1 MRSHPPFELLRQF
14 GYLLI
19 VPLSMLLNN
28 SAPLPIWTFVYLSL
42 FSMQSHLMGEVMDV
56 VPDRKAGRQTTATKI
71 GVVKTKSLIILIVFC
86 EVSLLF
92 VIYHEFVFGGM
103 LAIGLL
109 WL

>member
-1 MRSHPPFELLRQF
+1 
-14 GYLLI
+14 
-19 VPLSMLLNN
+19 
-28 SAPLPIWTFVYLSL
+28 
-42 FSMQSHLMGEVMDV
+42 MQSHLMGEVMDV